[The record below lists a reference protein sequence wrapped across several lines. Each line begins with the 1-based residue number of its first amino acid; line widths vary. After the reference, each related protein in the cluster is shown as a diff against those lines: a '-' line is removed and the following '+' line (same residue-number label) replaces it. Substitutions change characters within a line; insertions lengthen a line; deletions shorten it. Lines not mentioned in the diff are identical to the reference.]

1 MGKLDA
7 SIAGDVEHAY
17 VPNLAAKGAGYTFSD
32 ASGVAQRL
40 LGNFG
45 CGREEQEVAVIDALK
60 VGAIGTLHR
69 PDTGFRFLFLPSLSP
84 PPQLVSGWSAVDQ
97 SINLQVASVYCQL
110 VSGEHALEMCRKL
123 ALA

>member
-60 VGAIGTLHR
+60 VGAIGTFHR
-69 PDTGFRFLFLPSLSP
+69 PDTGFCFLFLPSLSP
-84 PPQLVSGWSAVDQ
+84 PVGERLECCRSKHQPSSGFRVLPTCFWRAR
-97 SINLQVASVYCQL
+97 A
-110 VSGEHALEMCRKL
+110 
-123 ALA
+123 